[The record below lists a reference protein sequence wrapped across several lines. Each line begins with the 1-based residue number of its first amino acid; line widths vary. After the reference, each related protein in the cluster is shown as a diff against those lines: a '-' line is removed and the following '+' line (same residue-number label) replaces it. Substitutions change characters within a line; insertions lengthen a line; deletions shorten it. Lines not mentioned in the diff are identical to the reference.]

1 MECTSF
7 AIPSKSNQIAIF
19 LFWKYMYLQSG
30 NPVHYVR
37 PTYLHMTRGK
47 GKPRKP
53 VKPFL
58 RFDAKMWKP
67 NLLGSCEV
75 NVLWRNEDWA
85 DEAFSARFERWAC
98 KPKSYLYLHARLHS
112 GFCAK
117 KFNQLNNLKPSLAS
131 FSSFISAFRLQRSLH
146 WNE

>member
-1 MECTSF
+1 MYFFCHTLQ
-7 AIPSKSNQIAIF
+7 IKSNCDFFVLKI
-19 LFWKYMYLQSG
+19 FWKYMYLQSG

-58 RFDAKMWKP
+58 RFDAKMWKL
-67 NLLGSCEV
+67 NLLVSSEV
-75 NVLWRNEDWA
+75 NVLWRNEDWV
-85 DEAFSARFERWAC
+85 DEAFFG
-98 KPKSYLYLHARLHS
+98 SYLYLHARLHS
-112 GFCAK
+112 GFCCAT
-117 KFNQLNNLKPSLAS
+117 KFNQQNNLKPSLAS